1 MYNPD
6 DSGGGEMRRIMVL
19 VSLFLVVFGAV
30 ALELWRQSRVPRLS
44 YRLVAVPYPFAGS
57 PPCQRDELEDGECF
71 IVRNETYG
79 KHALSFYR
87 RLIAPCKIEDALRL
101 KMEIDGDT
109 ITITES
115 YAYMPICEV
124 RPYEIEGEI
133 EPPQGWEL
141 HSNPGQPDRCPVQS
155 EREPQ
160 VLPRGTGMTCCV

>member
-1 MYNPD
+1 LARWLWN
-6 DSGGGEMRRIMVL
+6 
-19 VSLFLVVFGAV
+19 FG
-30 ALELWRQSRVPRLS
+30 QSRVPRLS

-57 PPCQRDELEDGECF
+57 APCHRDELEDGECF

-101 KMEIDGDT
+101 KMEIEGDT

-133 EPPQGWEL
+133 EPLRDGNYTVILANQT
-141 HSNPGQPDRCPVQS
+141 D
-155 EREPQ
+155 
-160 VLPRGTGMTCCV
+160 VLYRVNVNLRYYPEGPA